1 MADVLDLV
9 KALPSREWREHRI
22 TIEEPFPE
30 PVTFVYRELSAR
42 DRYRLPELVDW
53 LRTEHPDW
61 PRTLCHAVAFMSVAH
76 AEPALPSEGQQLEL
90 YTRLA
95 TDHDDL
101 FDRLSDGAIE
111 ALMTPV
117 TQEAIADRAGE

>member
-1 MADVLDLV
+1 MGDLLDAV
-9 KALPSREWREHRI
+9 RALPPRDRREYR
-22 TIEEPFPE
+22 TTVADPFPE
-30 PVTFVYRELSAR
+30 PVTFVFRELSAR

-76 AEPALPSEGQQLEL
+76 AEPALPSEGQRLEL

-117 TQEAIADRAGE
+117 TQEAIAQRAGE